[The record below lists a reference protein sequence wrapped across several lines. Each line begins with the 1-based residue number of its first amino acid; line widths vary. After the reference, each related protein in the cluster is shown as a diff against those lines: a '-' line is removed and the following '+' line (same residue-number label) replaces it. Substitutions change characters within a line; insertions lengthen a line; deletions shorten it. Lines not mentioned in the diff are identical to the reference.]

1 MISHSLILPTILYVD
16 SIFFSFFFY
25 GQRICIHQNVLINP
39 VFVQQSVSHKR
50 EVNHTRLI
58 MCGELNLENV
68 GKTIQTRAY
77 NIELFLFH
85 QLDCLNQIILIR
97 SYQLNSKWLIRCFV
111 DKIHMYLNLLQKK
124 KKKLKSKPK
133 HYSIHCFLFVTFDK
147 LSCSRLYIYHFNI
160 P

>member
-1 MISHSLILPTILYVD
+1 MCVNFDLKCVIIRFKLELYDISLSYSTNYTICRFY
-16 SIFFSFFFY
+16 FFSFFFY

-58 MCGELNLENV
+58 MCDELNLENV

-111 DKIHMYLNLLQKK
+111 DKIHMYLNLLKK
-124 KKKLKSKPK
+124 KKSK
-133 HYSIHCFLFVTFDK
+133 VQ
-147 LSCSRLYIYHFNI
+147 N
-160 P
+160 